1 MKSKPRPE
9 KRIPVVVL
17 IGEVLFPEAIL
28 PVMVRR
34 EMSVKALR
42 AASRG
47 DGMMIFLLQKGDDDM
62 PSPEDVSRVGTIG
75 TVVHMM
81 ENSDGTAN
89 ILVQGVER
97 VKVQNISFARGYY
110 SARADMFP
118 FPPADAKTL
127 APAARVAKDFFARLV
142 SMIPDLP
149 PELGKTI
156 LAQNNETFLYLA
168 SAHIPGEA
176 EKKQELLESKT
187 LEELV
192 KRLSEQLLW
201 HIQYLETRQELEGRV
216 KEELARGHK
225 QVILS
230 QLQDEIKKE
239 MEEEDDLSLYEKR
252 IVALGMP
259 DEAREKALSEL
270 KRLTK
275 TPAMS
280 PEASVI
286 KNWLDWV
293 TDMPWNTRTKDNLDL
308 ENARKILDEDH
319 YGLTEVKERIL
330 EYLSVL
336 RLKGATKGQVLCF
349 VGPPGVGK
357 TSLARSIAR
366 ALGRKFVRSSL
377 GGLRDEAEIRGHRRT
392 YVGALPG
399 KIIQQVK
406 RSGTKNPVFLL
417 DEVDKVGTDYRGDP
431 QAALME
437 VLDPEINAEFMDHY
451 LEVDFD
457 LSEVLFIT
465 TANSTMGIPKPLLD
479 RMDVI
484 YLRGYTDFEKM
495 EIARRHLVPKLL
507 ADNGLEPEDFRVSQE
522 AIFKIIREYT
532 SEAGVRELERQL
544 ARLMRKSARRKVEK
558 GKATSITPGNLERFL
573 ELPAF
578 QEHRVKEENPPG
590 VFHGLAWTEQGGDVL
605 RVETT
610 VSRGKGNLTTT
621 GQLGEVINESI
632 KAAFSYIKAH
642 RANLGLPADFH
653 ELIDLHIHIPEGAIP
668 KDGPSAGLAV
678 LASMVSALTQQPVPG
693 TVAATG
699 EITLTGQVL
708 RVGGLVAKLMAAQ
721 RTGIKIVY
729 LPVSNAE
736 EVAYTD
742 KKMEGKLLSG
752 LTVKYVSSS
761 EEFLSQVFPP
771 WKGKS
776 LPAAS
781 DYLEWLRV

>member
-1 MKSKPRPE
+1 MKHKPKPE
-9 KRIPVVVL
+9 KRLPVIVL
-17 IGEVLFPEAIL
+17 MGEVLFPEAIL

-34 EMSVKALR
+34 EMSLKALR
-42 AASRG
+42 AAGRG
-47 DGMMIFLLQKGDDDM
+47 DGMMIFLLQKGDDEE
-62 PSPEDVSRVGTIG
+62 PSPDEIYRVGTIG
-75 TVVHMM
+75 TIVHSV
-81 ENSDGTAN
+81 EGEDGGAN
-89 ILVQGVER
+89 ILIQGVER
-97 VKVQNISFARGYY
+97 VKVQNLLFTRGYY

-118 FPPADAKTL
+118 FPRADEKVL
-127 APAARVAKDFFARLV
+127 APAARVAKDFFAKLV

-149 PELGKTI
+149 SELTKTI
-156 LAQNNETFLYLA
+156 LSQSNETFLYLA
-168 SAHIPGEA
+168 SAHMPGDPD
-176 EKKQELLESKT
+176 KKQELLESKD
-187 LEELV
+187 LPELA

-201 HIQYLETRQELEGRV
+201 HIKYLETRQELEGRV

-239 MEEEDDLSLYEKR
+239 MEEEDDFSVYEKR
-252 IVALGMP
+252 ILGIGMP

-286 KNWLDWV
+286 RTWLDWI
-293 TDMPWNTRTKDNLDL
+293 TEMPWNSRTEDNLDL
-308 ENARKILDEDH
+308 ENARRTLDEDH

-330 EYLSVL
+330 EYLAVL
-336 RLKGATKGQVLCF
+336 QLKGATRGQVLCF

-366 ALGRKFVRSSL
+366 ALGRKFVRASL

-406 RSGTKNPVFLL
+406 RAGTKNPVFLL

-451 LEVDFD
+451 LELPFD

-465 TANSTMGIPKPLLD
+465 TANSTAGIPKPLLD

-484 YLRGYTDFEKM
+484 YLRGYTDFEKT
-495 EIARRHLVPKLL
+495 EIAKRHLVPKLL
-507 ADNGLEPEDFRVSQE
+507 EEHGLEPDDFTISPDV
-522 AIFKIIREYT
+522 ILKIIREYT
-532 SEAGVRELERQL
+532 SEAGVRELERQI

-558 GKATSITPGNLERFL
+558 SKPTSITLSNLEKFL
-573 ELPAF
+573 DLPAF

-590 VFHGLAWTEQGGDVL
+590 VFYGLAWTEQGGDAL

-610 VSRGKGNLTTT
+610 VSRGKGNLITT
-621 GQLGEVINESI
+621 GQLGEIINESI
-632 KAAFSYIKAH
+632 KAALSYIKAH
-642 RANLGLPADFH
+642 RVELGLPPNFH
-653 ELIDLHIHIPEGAIP
+653 ELLDIHIHIPEGAIP

-678 LASMVSALTQQPVPG
+678 LASMVSALTKQPVPG
-693 TVAATG
+693 TNAATG

-721 RTGIKIVY
+721 RSGIKTVY
-729 LPVSNAE
+729 LPLANAE
-736 EVAYTD
+736 EVAYTN
-742 KKMEGKLLSG
+742 KKMEGRLLSG
-752 LTVKYVSSS
+752 LTVKYVSACD
-761 EEFLSQVFPP
+761 EFLSEVFPSKKRRP
-771 WKGKS
+771 IAS
-776 LPAAS
+776 AS
-781 DYLEWLRV
+781 DYLDWLRL

>member
-1 MKSKPRPE
+1 LSSKPRPE
-9 KRIPVVVL
+9 KRVPVVVL

-34 EMSVKALR
+34 EMSVRALR
-42 AASRG
+42 AATRG
-47 DGMMIFLLQKGDDDM
+47 DGMIAFLLQKGEAEL
-62 PSPEDVSRVGTIG
+62 PPPEDIYRIGTIG
-75 TVVHMM
+75 TVVHMV

-97 VKVQNISFARGYY
+97 VKVHNLSFARGYY
-110 SARADMFP
+110 SARVDMFP
-118 FPPADAKTL
+118 FPPANEKAL
-127 APAARVAKDFFARLV
+127 APVARVAKDFFAQLV

-156 LAQNNETFLYLA
+156 LAQSNETFLYLA
-168 SAHIPGEA
+168 SAHMPGEA
-176 EKKQELLESKT
+176 EKKQELLESKD
-187 LEELV
+187 LEVLA
-192 KRLSEQLLW
+192 KKLSEQLLW

-216 KEELARGHK
+216 KEELAKSHK

-239 MEEEDDLSLYEKR
+239 MEEEDDLSVYEKR

-270 KRLTK
+270 RRLSK
-275 TPAMS
+275 TPALS

-286 KNWLDWV
+286 RTWLDWI
-293 TDMPWNTRTKDNLDL
+293 TEMPWNTRTNDNLDL

-330 EYLSVL
+330 EYLAVL
-336 RLKGATKGQVLCF
+336 QLKGATRGQVICF

-366 ALGRKFVRSSL
+366 ALGRKFVRASL

-399 KIIQQVK
+399 KIIQQMK
-406 RSGTKNPVFLL
+406 RAGTKNPVFLL
-417 DEVDKVGTDYRGDP
+417 DEIDKVGTDYRGDP

-437 VLDPEINAEFMDHY
+437 VLDPEINSEFMDHY

-484 YLRGYTDFEKM
+484 HLRGYTDFEKA
-495 EIARRHLVPKLL
+495 EIATRHLVPKLL
-507 ADNGLEPEDFRVSQE
+507 LENGLEESDFSISQE
-522 AIFKIIREYT
+522 AILKIIREYT
-532 SEAGVRELERQL
+532 AEAGVRELERQL
-544 ARLMRKSARRKVEK
+544 GRLMRKAARRKVEE
-558 GKATSITPGNLERFL
+558 GKPTRITPDNLEGFL

-590 VFHGLAWTEQGGDVL
+590 VFYGLAWTEQGGEAL

-610 VSRGKGNLTTT
+610 VSRGKGNLITT
-621 GQLGEVINESI
+621 GQLGEIINESI

-642 RANLGLPADFH
+642 RVSLGLPPNFH

-678 LASMVSALTQQPVPG
+678 LASMVSALTQQAVPG

-721 RTGIKIVY
+721 RAGIKTVY
-729 LPVSNAE
+729 LPVANAE
-736 EVAYTD
+736 EIAYTD

-752 LTVKYVSSS
+752 LTVRYVSSS

-771 WKGKS
+771 RKGKP

-781 DYLEWLRV
+781 DYLEWLRI